1 MLKSRGPLTV
11 PLVASL
17 CFGMLLLAGCS
28 NVEKAPPQPR
38 QANLAPVER
47 DVPTILRGTVASEA
61 ILLGFED
68 VVAHGYGL
76 VVGLNST
83 GDRMQPPNVRSHMLV
98 EMTRRGIGSER
109 YDFPMGPEQMLRSPD
124 TAVVIV
130 EAIVPQG
137 APKGT
142 PFDVRVYALPNS
154 DATSLEGG
162 ILYTTELR
170 PVVTP
175 GRLPP
180 VGSKQA
186 SAIAI
191 AKGPVFTNPF
201 ANPDGEATVV
211 NGRVGRILGGGL
223 VIRDMPLKL
232 KLPNPSHT
240 RAKLI
245 EQSINTYFPQE
256 PGQRDPA
263 ARGESSDSIRINVP
277 PSYRDRTREFA
288 MLLQHTTINTA
299 GIEQSIQQINRLV
312 VENPA
317 SAEIASWRWQAFGR
331 AVLPAIK
338 SFYNHPDER
347 PRLAALRAGA
357 RLDDPLV
364 IDPLIDL
371 AKKGSRT
378 GRTDAIDLLADM
390 RANPSI
396 DLALRDLLDEDD
408 IQVRL
413 AAYDALAKRNSFMFI
428 TRKYIDGKFIVD
440 LVESTKPLVY
450 ITQQREPR
458 IVIFGEDLSIDR
470 PATVSAWDNDFLLIA
485 NQGQE
490 RVDIRYHN
498 ERTGETNRYMID
510 AALEDFVPFLG
521 HQTTIESPSPGLGLS
536 YSQTV
541 GLIHSIC
548 KQGYIQAPFMAE
560 QDRILAQILDRARS
574 QRVDERPEFNED
586 PDFREIFVPQD
597 GFPVPTDPNGGTG
610 TGLGRANSPGSAGN
624 PGW

>member
-1 MLKSRGPLTV
+1 MATSNRHVQRSLSLALAASALML
-11 PLVASL
+11 A
-17 CFGMLLLAGCS
+17 ACS
-28 NVEKAPPQPR
+28 MTEEAPPQPR
-38 QANLAPVER
+38 QADLAPVER
-47 DVPTILRGTVASEA
+47 ELPTILRGTVASEGV
-61 ILLGFED
+61 LLGFED
-68 VVAHGYGL
+68 VVVHGYGL
-76 VVGLNST
+76 VVGLNGT
-83 GDRMQPPNVRSHMLV
+83 GDRTQPPNVRSHMLV

-109 YDFPMGPEQMLRSPD
+109 YEFPMGPEEMLRSPD

-170 PVVTP
+170 PVVTA

-186 SAIAI
+186 RAIAM
-191 AKGPVFTNPF
+191 AKGPIFTNPF
-201 ANPDGEATVV
+201 ANPDSESTVV
-211 NGRVGRILGGGL
+211 NARVGRILGGGMTSK
-223 VIRDMPLKL
+223 DMPLKL

-256 PGQRDPA
+256 PGQREPT
-263 ARGESSDSIRINVP
+263 ARGESGDSIRIHVP
-277 PSYRDRTREFA
+277 PSYRNRTREFA

-299 GIEQSIQQINRLV
+299 GIDRSIQQINRLV

-331 AVLPAIK
+331 AVLPGIK

-364 IDPLIDL
+364 IQPLIDL
-371 AKKGSRT
+371 ATSGTRS
-378 GRTDAIDLLADM
+378 GRIDAIDLLADM
-390 RANPSI
+390 RSNPSI
-396 DLALRDLLDEDD
+396 DLALRELLDDD
-408 IQVRL
+408 DLQARL
-413 AAYDALAKRNSFMFI
+413 AAYDALAKRGSFMFI
-428 TRKYIDGKFIVD
+428 DRQYVDGKFIVD

-458 IVIFGEDLSIDR
+458 IVVFGENLSIDR
-470 PATVSAWDNDFLLIA
+470 PATISAWNDDFLLKGD
-485 NQGQE
+485 QGQD
-490 RVDIRYHN
+490 RVDVRYFN
-498 ERTGETNRYMID
+498 DRTGETNRYLID
-510 AALEDFVPFLG
+510 AELEDFIPFLG
-521 HQTTIESPSPGLGLS
+521 HQTTIESPAPGLGLS

-548 KQGYIQAPFMAE
+548 QGGYIQAPFMAE
-560 QDRILAQILDRARS
+560 QDRILAQILDRAQS
-574 QRVDERPEFNED
+574 QRIEDRPEFSED
-586 PDFREIFVPQD
+586 PDFREIFTPEDV
-597 GFPVPTDPNGGTG
+597 FFDPATG
-610 TGLGRANSPGSAGN
+610 ATGAGLGQSNPPAGSSN
-624 PGW
+624 PVW